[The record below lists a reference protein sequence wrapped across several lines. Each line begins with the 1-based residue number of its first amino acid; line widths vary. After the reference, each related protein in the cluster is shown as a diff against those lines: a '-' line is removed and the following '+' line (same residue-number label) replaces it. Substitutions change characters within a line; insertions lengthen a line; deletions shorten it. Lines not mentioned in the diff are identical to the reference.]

1 MEMKRIKRA
10 SVVLIAVALVIS
22 LTMVIPASA
31 QSGEGS
37 VDVLSSEFVL
47 ATMASTGEI
56 EEVQIF
62 NQLSLDG
69 KGNVTVREEKA
80 FDDVGGFQGVKG
92 FTKPSVEGDYIVWPE
107 ISVNGP
113 QNVLATTVLS
123 ESMVEEART
132 RIPLDVRFKYWFD
145 GEPVTD
151 LNTVTGKSGRFKM
164 ELTLTNESKEKT
176 EIEYKD
182 PTTGT
187 MVTEEVET
195 YLPMVVLP
203 YDWYFDNQVFFNLEA
218 DPTGLIVPMPDFYNV
233 GWSIPL
239 FPPATEESHT
249 IWVAGD
255 VKDFQMPPLTLAVAF
270 HFPESNQTNITA
282 TLAPYIKAFYEGMVT
297 VNQGIGSP
305 EADPSLLFGITAVDN
320 GLQQL
325 AAGLPEA
332 KTNLDAKI
340 IPGVTQAAAG
350 IGSATTPDTLLYAD
364 TAAISGLQGIKAGIG
379 STTTDATLLYAANA
393 LVTNLQ
399 TISAGLGDATQPT
412 SIIGGIYGIMIGL
425 GTDPSSPG
433 ILQGLQQMKAGL
445 DAPFP
450 DGVISGL
457 QYMHDNIGPAATA
470 GTLLNQ
476 IDGLIA
482 TMTVDNWPSATPTL
496 RAYVN
501 NSVAIN
507 GGVIDGTAN
516 ATLLNYLN
524 TIGAQLTAGRPNIQ
538 LMYDSLGDASDEST
552 IIGGLTYM
560 SAGMGT
566 MIAGLQQMVA
576 GLPLIYGG
584 LVTIQNGIG
593 SVTTAD
599 TLLYAAAAIES
610 GLNTIKGGIGDV
622 AIDGTLLY
630 ALAAIQNGLT
640 QIKAGLSS
648 GDMSNPAIKEGLVLI
663 SAGIGDAV
671 TGLGSSG
678 TPDTLLYGSNAV
690 REGLTELGGGTTQL
704 EEGLGAVLTNF
715 SMTDSELK
723 AIAHRGEEFDHFL
736 GRAQDA
742 DNQVRFV
749 YQSKPTYNYKTG
761 SSSSWIVAIVLS
773 IIIALALVAGGILL
787 ARRSTA

>member
-1 MEMKRIKRA
+1 MKRIKRA

-37 VDVLSSEFVL
+37 VDVLNSEFVL

-364 TAAISGLQGIKAGIG
+364 TAAISGLQVIKAGIG

-399 TISAGLGDATQPT
+399 TISGYLGSAEIEE
-412 SIIGGIYGIMIGL
+412 SIIGGIYAVMIGL
-425 GTDPSSPG
+425 GYDPGIPG
-433 ILQGLQQMKAGL
+433 ILQGLQQISAGL
-445 DAPFP
+445 GSVGTSNTIIDGLSQIAANLDPTSPASVYAAVAGVSALMKVGGGGLYDYVAGTALPDPGWPAVQATILGTLAAYTPNLDAAAGGIATMYGYLTEPLP
-450 DGVISGL
+450 NGIIPNL
-457 QYMHDNIGPAATA
+457 QYMKS
-470 GTLLNQ
+470 Q
-476 IDGLIA
+476 IDDPMIVG
-482 TMTVDNWPSATPTL
+482 
-496 RAYVN
+496 
-501 NSVAIN
+501 IN
-507 GGVIDGTAN
+507 KM
-516 ATLLNYLN
+516 L
-524 TIGAQLTAGRPNIQ
+524 
-538 LMYDSLGDASDEST
+538 
-552 IIGGLTYM
+552 
-560 SAGMGT
+560 
-566 MIAGLQQMVA
+566 A
-576 GLPLIYGG
+576 GLPTIYGG

-593 SVTTAD
+593 SVTTD
-599 TLLYAAAAIES
+599 GTLLYAAAAIES

-761 SSSSWIVAIVLS
+761 NSSSWIVAIVLS